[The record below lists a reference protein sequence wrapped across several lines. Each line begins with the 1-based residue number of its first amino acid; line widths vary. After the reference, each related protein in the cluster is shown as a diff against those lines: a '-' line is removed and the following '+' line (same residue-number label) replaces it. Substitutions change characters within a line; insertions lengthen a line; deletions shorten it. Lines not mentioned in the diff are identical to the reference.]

1 MTLSQTQKSDEE
13 GIFPLHSP
21 LLLPRDPRAPRFPFE
36 WMLVPPLFRPKLR
49 PWQGHKV
56 QKDDRVTSVSYELY
70 WVSSLYSFMSNFLR
84 FFSIVCKQIYDW
96 CPLLCVLVILSIFMN
111 YFIQSNTVLWSILY
125 FIFLVF
131 RKLRTSC
138 IMFIRYCMLY
148 LCFPMI
154 NESLSLQSQ
163 EFRRTCM
170 CVLRTGIYILRVED
184 TQLMHYTCWKWYN

>member
-1 MTLSQTQKSDEE
+1 MRRGYFLSILLSFCLGTQ
-13 GIFPLHSP
+13 GRLVF
-21 LLLPRDPRAPRFPFE
+21 LLNECWYPHFLDQSYAP
-36 WMLVPPLFRPKLR
+36 
-49 PWQGHKV
+49 
-56 QKDDRVTSVSYELY
+56 DRVTKCKKTIEWPA
-70 WVSSLYSFMSNFLR
+70 WVMHSIEFRASSFMSNFLR
-84 FFSIVCKQIYDW
+84 FFRIVCKQIYDW